1 MRKFKIDKN
10 LSTRIASLSMAG
22 MIFVTT
28 IGLTGCS
35 KKEENNNEST
45 SIQIM
50 VEDTNNKIATLL
62 PETNEEIMDTVTL
75 MLLLNLLAPKD
86 ENEKISADTISKF
99 KSNIDADDMINE
111 FNSFLDIV
119 EQKAILEGELEKI
132 SSVLP
137 DELSTDRLILSNLEM
152 IVENIIKYSDD
163 NNKDGVIKEFN
174 KIYKLF
180 VQEKQI
186 ELNSITFEIRDLTYS
201 SRAVANMYAETA
213 AYYARNYITEKE
225 YKKIDD
231 RTNDQ
236 NSKAY
241 LKSIL
246 EILDNQME
254 EVSEVDV
261 ISLFD
266 DKYNQVNQLL
276 RGKVNLSQDSIK
288 SLVNYINL
296 KYLESDKVAIKD
308 MNQIVGEYEDE
319 KINDVMNSIE
329 AINTYNL
336 KNQNNFIPFSVFL
349 VDEYLKTETG
359 KTDKVALDFV
369 QFNTVMFLNKNNI
382 NSKEAKIYFE
392 NIYKY
397 FTKQDFSHLQNN
409 QEENII
415 WQEIS
420 DGTNFVNY
428 QVIIYTLNKLTKDEI
443 INNYIE
449 VTEENLSQSIQY
461 IQNTIMD
468 ECKKVDINEYVKSK

>member
-1 MRKFKIDKN
+1 M
-10 LSTRIASLSMAG
+10 
-22 MIFVTT
+22 
-28 IGLTGCS
+28 
-35 KKEENNNEST
+35 
-45 SIQIM
+45 
-50 VEDTNNKIATLL
+50 
-62 PETNEEIMDTVTL
+62 
-75 MLLLNLLAPKD
+75 
-86 ENEKISADTISKF
+86 
-99 KSNIDADDMINE
+99 
-111 FNSFLDIV
+111 
-119 EQKAILEGELEKI
+119 
-132 SSVLP
+132 
-137 DELSTDRLILSNLEM
+137 
-152 IVENIIKYSDD
+152 
-163 NNKDGVIKEFN
+163 
-174 KIYKLF
+174 
-180 VQEKQI
+180 
-186 ELNSITFEIRDLTYS
+186 
-201 SRAVANMYAETA
+201 
-213 AYYARNYITEKE
+213 
-225 YKKIDD
+225 
-231 RTNDQ
+231 
-236 NSKAY
+236 
-241 LKSIL
+241 
-246 EILDNQME
+246 
-254 EVSEVDV
+254 
-261 ISLFD
+261 
-266 DKYNQVNQLL
+266 
-276 RGKVNLSQDSIK
+276 
-288 SLVNYINL
+288 

>member
-246 EILDNQME
+246 EILDNQM
-254 EVSEVDV
+254 
-261 ISLFD
+261 
-266 DKYNQVNQLL
+266 
-276 RGKVNLSQDSIK
+276 
-288 SLVNYINL
+288 
-296 KYLESDKVAIKD
+296 
-308 MNQIVGEYEDE
+308 
-319 KINDVMNSIE
+319 
-329 AINTYNL
+329 
-336 KNQNNFIPFSVFL
+336 
-349 VDEYLKTETG
+349 
-359 KTDKVALDFV
+359 
-369 QFNTVMFLNKNNI
+369 
-382 NSKEAKIYFE
+382 
-392 NIYKY
+392 
-397 FTKQDFSHLQNN
+397 
-409 QEENII
+409 
-415 WQEIS
+415 
-420 DGTNFVNY
+420 
-428 QVIIYTLNKLTKDEI
+428 
-443 INNYIE
+443 
-449 VTEENLSQSIQY
+449 
-461 IQNTIMD
+461 
-468 ECKKVDINEYVKSK
+468 